1 MSAPSPPEDVNES
14 TRLLNA
20 ENGSQPRGQGLPLQ
34 NDENEQGCAI
44 GDDNLASLSEPTT
57 LQLLKI
63 MSGVY
68 LGAFLAALDSTLV
81 ATIAAPISASLNSMS
96 LLSWLAS
103 AYFIA
108 NAVSQPLSG
117 KLTDIYGRKA
127 GLILCNACF
136 AIGNLMC
143 ALAGTGWVLILGRV
157 VAGIGGGGLVTIAT
171 FVASDLVPLRKRGVW
186 QGVANIC
193 FGLGSGVGGVF
204 GGWMSDAFSWRWA
217 FVAQIPLTFLAGFL
231 VSLMVKIPIEHDD
244 RNQRKFQ
251 RIDVLGAVS
260 LISSLV
266 LMLVG
271 LNFGGDLVPWTHPL
285 VLTTLPLSIVV
296 FVAFIY
302 VETQTEEPIIP
313 VKLLLQ
319 RTVWSAC
326 LTNWF
331 ITIARFGLLF
341 YGPIYLQ
348 VQGYSATQAGLRFV
362 PEAVGIAIMSIGS
375 GVVMRWTGRYYLLNT
390 FIEAIFV
397 CSLGL
402 TSTFTLDT
410 PSWLPFL
417 YFFFAG
423 IGYSGMLTVTLV
435 ALIAAVD
442 QKYQA
447 VITSAS
453 YAFRSTGSSIGIT
466 VASVVFQNVLTP
478 QLWRRL
484 GYEKNASH
492 IIKQVRNNL
501 SVIKELPPVLR
512 EAAREAYMDA
522 LRGVFLTLSAI
533 AVLGAIVSLFM
544 REHTLHKKLSR
555 RRSSAS
561 ECP

>member
-1 MSAPSPPEDVNES
+1 MSAPLPPKDVNES
-14 TRLLNA
+14 TRLLND
-20 ENGSQPRGQGLPLQ
+20 ENGSQPHGQGLPPQTDQ
-34 NDENEQGCAI
+34 NEWECAI
-44 GDDNLASLSEPTT
+44 GDGNLPILSESTT

-81 ATIAAPISASLNSMS
+81 ATIAAPISSSLKSMS

-127 GLILCNACF
+127 GLILCNASF

-143 ALAGTGWVLILGRV
+143 ALAGTAWVLILGRV

-171 FVASDLVPLRKRGVW
+171 FVGSDLVPLRKRGVW

-217 FVAQIPLTFLAGFL
+217 FVAQIPLTFLAGLL
-231 VSLMVKIPIEHDD
+231 VSLMVNIPVEHDD

-260 LISSLV
+260 LIASLV

-285 VLTTLPLSIVV
+285 VLTTLPLSVVV

-302 VETQTEEPIIP
+302 VETQAEEPIIP

-331 ITIARFGLLF
+331 ITMARFGLLF

-362 PEAVGIAIMSIGS
+362 PEAVGIAVMSIGS
-375 GVVMRWTGRYYLLNT
+375 GIVMRWTGRYYLLNT
-390 FIEAIFV
+390 FVEAIFV

-410 PSWLPFL
+410 SSWLPFL
-417 YFFFAG
+417 YFFLAG

-453 YAFRSTGSSIGIT
+453 YAFRSTGSTIGIT
-466 VASVVFQNVLTP
+466 VASVVFQNILTP

-484 GYEKNASH
+484 GHEKSGSH
-492 IIKQVRNNL
+492 MIKQVRNNL
-501 SVIKELPPVLR
+501 GAIKELPPLLR
-512 EAAREAYMDA
+512 EGAREAYMDA
-522 LRGVFLTLSAI
+522 LRGIFLTLLAT
-533 AVLGAIVSLFM
+533 AVLGAVVSLFM
-544 REHTLHKKLSR
+544 REHTLHSKLSR

-561 ECP
+561 ERP